1 MDRCERDPADREAR
15 SRRRFPATVEP
26 LEDRRLLSYYGSSSS
41 YYNQVSYQA
50 SIVRHEYDQFVS
62 EVKRIELASQATPA
76 EYLALRDDARAISN
90 TATPAP
96 GLSRQAVQ
104 YKAVETSLELDRA
117 PLYGWL
123 GDSGWTGINAR
134 LTSDLS
140 GLNAPSTLISKTVSD
155 MKIIANSANVG
166 PFDYATV
173 TNDFTSLRNAEQSL
187 PSNSGY
193 HFEDPGLFYTQ
204 HLRGFFRGWGVQ
216 KIQARGQLD
225 RDLHAA
231 KAQAGTDP
239 AGSAVVSRDVQILQ
253 QIGAAI
259 PSTTN
264 ETFGTTLVAAF
275 AQGPPSP
282 MAVAQLGTS
291 LVTVL
296 GPAATPSRVASVD
309 RLANDAPALDQAL
322 GGSTSSIAT
331 IVADVAALV
340 NAGSGESLN
349 PFKINIR
356 PG

>member
-1 MDRCERDPADREAR
+1 MDRREHDQADRKAR
-15 SRRRFPATVEP
+15 SRRRFPAAVET
-26 LEDRRLLSYYGSSSS
+26 LEDRRLLSYYGSYNS
-41 YYNQVSYQA
+41 YYNQTYYQA
-50 SIVRHEYDQFVS
+50 QIVRHQYDQFVS

-90 TATPAP
+90 TATPDP

-123 GDSGWTGINAR
+123 GNSGWAGINAR

-140 GLNAPSTLISKTVSD
+140 GLNVPSTLIAQTVAD
-155 MKIIANSANVG
+155 MRTLATSANVG
-166 PFDYATV
+166 PFDYAAV

-187 PSNSGY
+187 PSSSGY
-193 HFEDPGLFYTQ
+193 HFEDPSLFYTQ

-216 KIQARGQLD
+216 KVQARGQLD

-231 KAQAGTDP
+231 QSQAVTSP
-239 AGSAVVSRDVQILQ
+239 AGAVVVTRDVGILQ
-253 QIGAAI
+253 KIGAAI

-264 ETFGTTLVAAF
+264 ETFGATYVAAF

-282 MAVAQLGTS
+282 TAVAQLGTS

-296 GPAATPSRVASVD
+296 GPAATPSRVAWVD
-309 RLANDAPALDQAL
+309 RLANDAPAFDQAL
-322 GGSTSSIAT
+322 GGSASSIAT

-340 NAGSGESLN
+340 DAGSGESLN
-349 PFKINIR
+349 PFKINVR